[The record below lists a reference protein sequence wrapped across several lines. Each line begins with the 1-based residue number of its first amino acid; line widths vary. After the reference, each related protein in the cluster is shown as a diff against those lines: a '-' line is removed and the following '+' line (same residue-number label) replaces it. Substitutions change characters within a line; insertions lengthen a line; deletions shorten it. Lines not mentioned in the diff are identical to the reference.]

1 MAGLKRTLVIE
12 VMSKNQYLV
21 SIRYQSKN
29 KDKIENRCIIRKVGK
44 KFELVPNNSNLVTF
58 YVPNITVTG
67 LVKDIVFIKAFAKLI
82 KSKAKSISVNYTLTH
97 DDYMEELNEYLNN

>member
-1 MAGLKRTLVIE
+1 MSGVKRTLMIE
-12 VMSKNQYLV
+12 IMSKNQYLV

-58 YVPNITVTG
+58 YVPTITITG
-67 LVKDIVFIKAFAKLI
+67 LIKDIVFIKAFAKLI